1 MASDRLMDVLAG
13 AGYGF
18 CLALAGALLLLL
30 WKDRED
36 QAHLIPRMSFR
47 ALLRGMRPPPH

>member
-1 MASDRLMDVLAG
+1 MASDWLVDVLAG

-18 CLALAGALLLLL
+18 CLALAGVLLLLL

-36 QAHLIPRMSFR
+36 QVHLIPRPNLR
-47 ALLRGMRPPPH
+47 ELLRGMRPRPR